1 MPASQSPGTVVIT
14 DTKSKKEIPM
24 TQVMPDTR
32 RSRRIR

>member
-1 MPASQSPGTVVIT
+1 MPASQSPGTVVT